1 MLLELSLW
9 PETYSYTLSLCMITQ
24 LPIIYLKKRFPTV
37 VENRL
42 APYNKKHSFT
52 NYQELSVLFN
62 KCKQDFFYT
71 IEENVFFDTKWSN
84 YFLND
89 NTIRNISNNNLN
101 PYFQNIEDKN
111 IVFITSKLVVSDR
124 AFSYVKKR
132 SLYSRQ
138 ERMTQTLKTI
148 DSVRRFIPDSHIV
161 LLDNSFKHISE
172 IASGT
177 CFFISDFIP
186 LIPIKKAIASLILI
200 NFKCLNV
207 FQERNKHC
215 F

>member
-1 MLLELSLW
+1 MLPLPPPKGENVEIQNFTNYHRYKDVEELNNLLVQHKPNMLLELSLW

-42 APYNKKHSFT
+42 AHYNKKHSFT

-101 PYFQNIEDKN
+101 PYFQNIE
-111 IVFITSKLVVSDR
+111 
-124 AFSYVKKR
+124 
-132 SLYSRQ
+132 
-138 ERMTQTLKTI
+138 E
-148 DSVRRFIPDSHIV
+148 
-161 LLDNSFKHISE
+161 
-172 IASGT
+172 
-177 CFFISDFIP
+177 
-186 LIPIKKAIASLILI
+186 
-200 NFKCLNV
+200 
-207 FQERNKHC
+207 
-215 F
+215 